1 MEVPKCRSRIQG
13 KGLVDDIRHKTPE
26 SKMKIPVQKLY
37 LTRRVE
43 IGVVALFAAAA
54 FLAEFAAAQSP
65 VTNR

>member
-1 MEVPKCRSRIQG
+1 
-13 KGLVDDIRHKTPE
+13 
-26 SKMKIPVQKLY
+26 MKIPVQKLY